1 MAAASSSQHV
11 SVRAATPDILIST
24 YNIGALDPN
33 YCMSK
38 AKNSSF
44 RGKLEEDLTELL
56 EVCCKRPL
64 VGLRRHHDKLAR
76 LLPCLL
82 CFVLHCL
89 SLLCFA
95 VFALFVSLCSALSA
109 CSLACSRARV
119 PSACL
124 AAAAS
129 RGVGKTWGLL
139 QHRWV
144 MRLASA
150 CRKSIQFGP
159 NSSGRVLLAVPQRQ
173 RLNVSR
179 CIT

>member
-11 SVRAATPDILIST
+11 SVRAATPDMIST
-24 YNIGALDPN
+24 YNIGATDSN

-56 EVCCKRPL
+56 KVCCKRPL

-89 SLLCFA
+89 SLLWFA

-129 RGVGKTWGLL
+129 RGVGKTRGLL

-150 CRKSIQFGP
+150 CRKSIHFGP
-159 NSSGRVLLAVPQRQ
+159 SPSGRSLLAVPQRQ